1 MNLDY
6 TKHRIKNLVSINK
19 IVSIHYYELGKNFSF
34 DGESHNFWE
43 MVYADV
49 GEVEITA
56 NGKSVCLKQGEIIF
70 HKPNEFHTLKSNN
83 ETASNVFVISFV
95 CSSKNM
101 NFFKDKIIP
110 IPKKLKKNIYAIIEE
125 YNLTFN
131 YMAVEDKKLVIQ
143 ENAIIG
149 GQQMIRTHLEQLLIM
164 LIRNEEEN
172 RKSKIFPSEELSDD
186 QPVSRIINIIEEN
199 IYGRISVKDICDK
212 LNYSTAYLSKIFKS
226 QTGYTI
232 LEYMLMRKI
241 KEAKKMIREE
251 KYNFTQ
257 ISNILCFDN
266 PHYFTTVFKRI
277 TNMTPGDY
285 KKSVLNL

>member
-1 MNLDY
+1 MNSDY
-6 TKHRIKNLVSINK
+6 AKHRIKNLVGINK
-19 IVSIHYYELGKNFSF
+19 IVSIHYYELGKNFHF

-43 MVYADV
+43 MVYTDV

-56 NGKSVCLKQGEIIF
+56 NGKTVCLKQGEIIF
-70 HKPNEFHTLKSNN
+70 HKPNEFHTLKSTD
-83 ETASNVFVISFV
+83 TASNVFVISFV

-101 NFFKDKIIP
+101 NFFKDKIISV
-110 IPKKLKKNIYAIIEE
+110 PKKLKKYISVIIEE

-131 YMAVEDKKLVIQ
+131 SMAVNDKKLEIK
-143 ENAIIG
+143 ENAVIG
-149 GQQMIRTHLEQLLIM
+149 GQQMIRTCLEQLLIM

-172 RKSKIFPSEELSDD
+172 RSSSAFHSEEIPND
-186 QPVSRIINIIEEN
+186 QPVARIIGIIEEN
-199 IYGRISVKDICDK
+199 IYGRISVEDICKK
-212 LNYSTAYLSKIFKS
+212 LNYSRTYLSKTFKA
-226 QTGYTI
+226 QTGNTI
-232 LEYMLMRKI
+232 LEYMLKRKI

-257 ISNILCFDN
+257 ISNLLCFDN
-266 PHYFTTVFKRI
+266 PHYFTSVFKRI